1 MIGSRVE
8 KVYQPDSAT
17 VQIRLFPP
25 RDSYLTL
32 SAAATRPYVVLLG
45 EKLPQP
51 PAPLRFC
58 QLLRSR
64 IEGGGVES
72 VEQVGS
78 DRVVRVVF
86 RKRDDEGKD
95 HRYELIAELFAPHAD
110 LYLFD
115 LDESRLLGRL
125 RNGPLP
131 EDLENGY
138 LPPDSAERP
147 SAFGLDAAA
156 LVPHL
161 EKHLS
166 GEVLLYRALDNLP
179 PGLGKLAAGIAK
191 AHGVPRAAEALAR
204 HLALIEKHAYAPLV
218 LDGREILL
226 APLEAL
232 PADVRTSPFASVAEL
247 AAQVMVKD
255 VRASED
261 SDRRS
266 GIEKQLRDMR
276 KREEERLRHTR
287 ENLERCGEADR
298 MENFGN
304 LLKGQLKLIQPYR
317 DSVEVVD
324 WYDPEGGKVTI
335 PLKRNL
341 APKANVDRYFTK
353 AKKLR
358 ASVGMLESR
367 QAEHEDNLAHLDQLE
382 ERLKEAVSRDELE
395 VVERAVRAIGRVSTG
410 KPRTEGA
417 GGPLEF
423 VSTDGYRILV
433 GRSSKENDHLSRKL
447 ARPHD
452 MWLHAKGLAGAH
464 VVVRMKND
472 DEPCPTTT
480 LEEAAQLAAHYSKG
494 RYAAKVEVLVT
505 RAGKVKKPSGMA
517 PGQVLVDG
525 AGSMTVRTDP
535 QAPAR
540 LARPL

>member
-1 MIGSRVE
+1 MTGSRVE

-25 RDSYLTL
+25 RDAYLSF
-32 SAAATRPYVVLLG
+32 SASATRPYVVLLG

-64 IEGGGVES
+64 IEGGGIES

-78 DRVVRVVF
+78 DRIVRVVF
-86 RKRDDEGKD
+86 RKRDEEGND

-115 LDESRLLGRL
+115 LDEPRLLGRL

-131 EDLENGY
+131 DELENGY
-138 LPPDSAERP
+138 LPPETPDRP
-147 SAFGLDAAA
+147 SAFGMTPEA
-156 LVPHL
+156 LAPYL
-161 EKHLS
+161 ERHLS
-166 GEVLLYRALDNLP
+166 GEAMLYRELDFLP
-179 PGLGKLAAGIAK
+179 PGLAKLAA
-191 AHGVPRAAEALAR
+191 ALAKTSGAATAASALSE
-204 HLALIEKHAYAPLV
+204 HLARIERHDYAPCV
-218 LDGREILL
+218 VGGREILL
-226 APLEAL
+226 APWPGETTPYASVEELA
-232 PADVRTSPFASVAEL
+232 ARVMVHDVRTGEEASR
-247 AAQVMVKD
+247 
-255 VRASED
+255 RA
-261 SDRRS
+261 
-266 GIEKQLRDMR
+266 GVEKQLRDIR

-287 ENLERCGEADR
+287 ENLERTNEADL
-298 MENFGN
+298 MESYGN

-317 DSVEVVD
+317 DSVEVVN
-324 WYDPEGGKVTI
+324 WYDSESAKIKI
-335 PLKRNL
+335 PLKKNL
-341 APKANVDRYFTK
+341 SPKANVDRYFLK

-358 ASVGMLESR
+358 ASVGMLEAR
-367 QAEHEDNLAHLDQLE
+367 LAEHEDNLAHLEQLEARLGQAQGREQLE
-382 ERLKEAVSRDELE
+382 E
-395 VVERAVRAIGRVSTG
+395 VERAVRAIGRVSTG
-410 KPRTEGA
+410 KPRTESA

-423 VSTDGYRILV
+423 VSSEGYRILV
-433 GRSSKENDHLSRKL
+433 GRSSKENDHLTRKL
-447 ARPHD
+447 ARAHD
-452 MWLHAKGLAGAH
+452 MWLHAKDLAGAH
-464 VVVRMKND
+464 VVVRMKNG
-472 DEPCPTTT
+472 DEPCPAGT

-505 RAGKVKKPSGMA
+505 RAGKVKKPSGLA

>member
-1 MIGSRVE
+1 MTGSRVE

-25 RDSYLTL
+25 RDSYLSI
-32 SAAATRPYVVLLG
+32 SASATRPYVVLLG

-78 DRVVRVVF
+78 DRIVRVVF
-86 RKRDDEGKD
+86 RKRDEDGAD

-115 LDESRLLGRL
+115 LDASRLLGRL
-125 RNGPLP
+125 RNLPNP

-138 LPPDSAERP
+138 APPESAERP
-147 SAFGLDAAA
+147 NAFGMDAAA
-156 LVPHL
+156 LMPHL
-161 EKHLS
+161 ERHLT
-166 GEVLLYRALDNLP
+166 GEILLYRALDFVP
-179 PGLGKLAAGIAK
+179 PGLAKLAA
-191 AHGVPRAAEALAR
+191 ALAKER
-204 HLALIEKHAYAPLV
+204 GVAVAAATLSEHLARVERHDYAPCV

-226 APLEAL
+226 APW
-232 PADVRTSPFASVAEL
+232 PGDTTRFASVAEL
-247 AAQVMVKD
+247 AAQVMVVD
-255 VRASED
+255 VRAGDELA
-261 SDRRS
+261 RRE
-266 GIEKQLRDMR
+266 GIARQLGDIR
-276 KREEERLRHTR
+276 KREAERLRHTR
-287 ENLERCGEADR
+287 ENLERTNEADL
-298 MENFGN
+298 MESYGN

-317 DSVEVVD
+317 DSVEVVN
-324 WYDPEGGKVTI
+324 WYDSESAKIKI
-335 PLKRNL
+335 PLKKNL
-341 APKANVDRYFTK
+341 SPKANVDRYFLK

-358 ASVGMLESR
+358 ASVAMLEAR
-367 QAEHEDNLAHLDQLE
+367 LAEHEDNLAHLQQLEARLGEAQGREQLE
-382 ERLKEAVSRDELE
+382 E
-395 VVERAVRAIGRVSTG
+395 VERAVRAIGRVSTG
-410 KPRTEGA
+410 KPRTESA

-423 VSTDGYRILV
+423 VSSEGYRILV
-433 GRSSKENDHLSRKL
+433 GRSSKENDHLTRKL
-447 ARPHD
+447 ARAHD
-452 MWLHAKGLAGAH
+452 MWLHAKDLAGAH
-464 VVVRMKND
+464 VVVRMKNG
-472 DEPCPTTT
+472 DEPCPPRT

-505 RAGKVKKPSGMA
+505 RAGKVKKPSGLA